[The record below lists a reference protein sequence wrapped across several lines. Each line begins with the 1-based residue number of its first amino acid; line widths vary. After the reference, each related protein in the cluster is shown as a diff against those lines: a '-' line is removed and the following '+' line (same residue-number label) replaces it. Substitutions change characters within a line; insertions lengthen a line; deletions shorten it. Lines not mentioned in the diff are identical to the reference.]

1 MKKSKYKSEEKSL
14 VFKGYTH
21 KNLVSKAWQTI
32 EWVTDEYK
40 DDIHGRYW
48 LNVYHGAGVYELI
61 IQKGRIVGSIFEGF
75 YPTIP
80 QEDGHNAITRNQWI
94 EVLTKVINERLGDN
108 WHFAKA
114 DGSCTHFFLRE
125 YPEDEE
131 LRSYVKMYMVPSR
144 QYTGWHTNYEITA
157 SRQEHN
163 DHPLLAFVEV
173 QWPDIWYVKCP
184 QCGETL
190 ISGCSDLPI
199 PNWTRCKCSKA
210 KIYISQNP
218 L

>member
-108 WHFAKA
+108 WHFVKA
-114 DGSCTHFFLRE
+114 DGSCCAFFLRE
-125 YPEDEE
+125 DTNDDE
-131 LRSYVKMYMVPSR
+131 LRYYIKEYKVPDM
-144 QYTGWHTNYEITA
+144 QHGGMHTNYEITA
-157 SRQEHN
+157 TKQKRC
-163 DHPLLAFVEV
+163 DHIGTEADIEFDWNGSWFVN
-173 QWPDIWYVKCP
+173 CP
-184 QCGETL
+184 TCGKVVA
-190 ISGCSDLPI
+190 SGTIDVPI
-199 PNWTRCKCSKA
+199 PEWTICRCSKSI
-210 KIYISQNP
+210 IYINK
-218 L
+218 